1 MDVVVFQMGKVAST
15 AIGAALR
22 KQKLEAVQAHIATPD
37 RLSQKLQIMAAPYL
51 SEEVAQQVYQDF
63 HQELR
68 AMFLLSRRR
77 VAAAKPEQ
85 PLLVIT
91 PMRDPL
97 TWYWSH
103 FAQMYTHYHPH
114 LLRYFLRA
122 GGSEEDF
129 QPEETFLQLVTHM
142 FQLLEHISDP
152 LDDPASLPLIQR
164 AAREAD
170 PTDILSAQINRF
182 LVPLR
187 WFDEDFLP
195 ATGVDVYQHAF
206 NTEQGFGQIDV
217 AGFSILLLKY
227 EQLQSL
233 QDQLG
238 QFVGKPGLKISRVNA
253 SEDKDIPFD
262 LKWIQQEGRRLMPQS
277 LVERI
282 YDCKYA

>member
-97 TWYWSH
+97 TW
-103 FAQMYTHYHPH
+103 
-114 LLRYFLRA
+114 
-122 GGSEEDF
+122 
-129 QPEETFLQLVTHM
+129 
-142 FQLLEHISDP
+142 
-152 LDDPASLPLIQR
+152 
-164 AAREAD
+164 
-170 PTDILSAQINRF
+170 
-182 LVPLR
+182 
-187 WFDEDFLP
+187 
-195 ATGVDVYQHAF
+195 
-206 NTEQGFGQIDV
+206 
-217 AGFSILLLKY
+217 
-227 EQLQSL
+227 
-233 QDQLG
+233 
-238 QFVGKPGLKISRVNA
+238 
-253 SEDKDIPFD
+253 
-262 LKWIQQEGRRLMPQS
+262 
-277 LVERI
+277 
-282 YDCKYA
+282 